1 MKDLFDKTKKI
12 IKLTDKDFKNNI
24 VIKSELKNNN
34 GLLLVYANW
43 CSHCQQMKEPWI
55 QLSIISDK
63 TSICVLSSEKYPEVV
78 ENLKVKGFPT
88 IFEIN
93 KNGKLKM
100 FSGNRDL
107 LNLTNTL
114 CNLDKKNKVCK

>member
-43 CSHCQQMKEPWI
+43 CSHCQQMKNTWI

-114 CNLDKKNKVCK
+114 CNLDNKNKVCK